1 MAVIQE
7 ASRPSDLVLYTFL
20 RDSFNAK
27 LDEYHLLYSYDLPLT
42 TLVTDLIHQ
51 VVNDLQG
58 SSFAYQFSGNTQ
70 GSFLPHETL
79 PLQLLELVNRGTR
92 RQGVDI
98 VRLRRAPLRAG
109 WTLQDLARDRTHFA
123 AANISIE
130 GNRLVL
136 NFGK

>member
-1 MAVIQE
+1 M
-7 ASRPSDLVLYTFL
+7 
-20 RDSFNAK
+20 
-27 LDEYHLLYSYDLPLT
+27 
-42 TLVTDLIHQ
+42 VTDLIHR

-58 SSFAYQFSGNTQ
+58 SLFAYQFSGNTR

-92 RQGVDI
+92 QQGVDT

-109 WTLQDLARDRTHFA
+109 WTLQDLATDRTHFA

-130 GNRLVL
+130 GNRFVL